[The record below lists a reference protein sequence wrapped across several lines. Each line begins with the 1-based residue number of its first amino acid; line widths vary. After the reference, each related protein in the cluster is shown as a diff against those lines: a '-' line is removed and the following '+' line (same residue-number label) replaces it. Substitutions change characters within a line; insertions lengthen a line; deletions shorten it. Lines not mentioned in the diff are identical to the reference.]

1 MHYVKII
8 FGKYKNPQQT
18 IENIFNGVTLQSAV
32 NMNMIFFSIFV
43 LIFDFLEYAEQTKY
57 NQR

>member
-32 NMNMIFFSIFV
+32 NMRQISDSLWIQNK
-43 LIFDFLEYAEQTKY
+43 LAYYL
-57 NQR
+57 